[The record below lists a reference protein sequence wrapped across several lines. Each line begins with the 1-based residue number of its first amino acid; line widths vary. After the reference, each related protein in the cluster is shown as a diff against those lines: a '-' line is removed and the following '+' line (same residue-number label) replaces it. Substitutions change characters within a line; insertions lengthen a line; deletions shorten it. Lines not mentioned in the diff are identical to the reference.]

1 MLDGLKFD
9 LRINILLK
17 SVCPLKIFTYKEGL
31 ARFLTVRYERPNK
44 LNISDIC
51 IQLTNYAINK
61 LNPNFIFNQSQELDI
76 LGHKRSQMSVL
87 KLLKE
92 NNHDLK
98 KFGARSRRS

>member
-9 LRINILLK
+9 LRIYVLLK

-31 ARFLTVRYERPNK
+31 ARFSIIRQERPNK
-44 LNISDIC
+44 LNMSEMC
-51 IQLTNYAINK
+51 IHLTNYAINK

-76 LGHKRSQMSVL
+76 LGHKRSQMLVL
-87 KLLKE
+87 KLLQE
-92 NNHDLK
+92 NNHDVK